1 MAKNEYFASKEA
13 EKTASILLDKAH
25 NWFNQL
31 NTNGYLEKIRMMW
44 AAYHGAYYTDIG
56 DGHRVTFS
64 GENYEMV
71 NLPVNHLRNLA
82 SHMQTMITSNRPAL
96 QARATNTDYKSLVQ
110 TKLAEQLLD
119 YYLRE
124 KDLENYLKRA
134 VEYAIVM
141 GSGYIKM
148 EWNSTTGETY
158 DFNEETKTPV
168 YEGDVEFSN
177 LSPFDVVFD
186 STKETYNHDWV
197 LCRSFKNKYDLSA
210 KYPEYKDKIEKL
222 ATKTEIYM
230 YRFDAMTGES
240 TDDVPVYEFYHKR
253 TESMPDGRY
262 LLFLDEKICLLDGP
276 LPYRVLPIFR
286 ISPADI
292 LGTPYGYTPLF
303 DILPLQDTIN
313 SLYSIIATNQNAFG
327 IQNIY
332 VPRGSDI
339 TVSQLVGGLNVIEG
353 NPQAGPPTPLN
364 LTNTPKE
371 VFEFLKLLVQDIET
385 ISGINSVARGNP
397 EASLRSGASLALV
410 QSMAIQFISGLQQ
423 SYVQLIEHVGTGLI
437 NTLKDYASVPRVA
450 AIVGKNNRTFMK
462 EFTGDDLST
471 VNRVIVDVGNPL
483 SKTVAG
489 RVQMAE
495 NLLQYGLLKNPQQ
508 FITLINTGSLDALT
522 EDTQTEMLLI
532 KAENESLVSNQQV
545 VAIATDDHNQH
556 INCHKSVLADPDLR
570 RDPELV
576 QRTLSHI
583 QEHIDLMRTT
593 DPDLLQI
600 IGVQPLGPQGGSP
613 ATQAPQDM
621 NAGAMGQ
628 GDQTLQ
634 SPQAG
639 QVGMTQ
645 QGGQIT
651 GPGIETGVNLPK
663 VPQPPPIPQ
672 Q

>member
-1 MAKNEYFASKEA
+1 MADNQYFASKEA
-13 EKTASILLDKAH
+13 DKTTGILLEKA
-25 NWFNQL
+25 NSWFNHL
-31 NTNGYLEKIRMMW
+31 STNGYLEKVKMMW
-44 AAYHGAYYTDIG
+44 AAYHGAYYSDVS
-56 DGHRVTFS
+56 DGHRVSFS
-64 GENYEMV
+64 GENNEMV

-82 SHMQTMITSNRPAL
+82 SHMQTMITSSRPAL

-110 TKLAEQLLD
+110 SKLAEQLLD

-124 KDLENYLKRA
+124 KNLENYLKKA

-141 GSGYIKM
+141 GSGFIKM
-148 EWNSTTGETY
+148 EWNATTGEIY
-158 DFNEETKTPV
+158 DYNEETKTPI
-168 YEGDVEFSN
+168 YEGDVDFSN

-186 STKETYNHDWV
+186 STKESYTDNEWI

-210 KYPEYKDKIEKL
+210 KYPEFEEKIKNL
-222 ATKTEIYM
+222 PTKSELYA
-230 YRFDAMTGES
+230 YRFDAMMGDS

-262 LLFLDEKICLLDGP
+262 ILFLDEKITLLDSP
-276 LPYRVLPIFR
+276 MPYRTLPIFR

-303 DILPLQDTIN
+303 DILPIQDTIN

-332 VPRGSDI
+332 VPRGADI

-353 NPQAGPPTPLN
+353 NAQAGEPKPLN

-371 VFEFLKLLVQDIET
+371 VFEFLQLLVKDIET

-397 EASLRSGASLALV
+397 EASLRSGASLALI

-423 SYVQLIEHVGTGLI
+423 SYVQLVEHSGTALI
-437 NTLKDYASVPRVA
+437 NMLKDFAAVPRVA

-508 FITLINTGSLDALT
+508 FITLINTGSLDVLT
-522 EDTQTEMLLI
+522 EDDQTEMLLVR
-532 KAENESLVSNQQV
+532 AENESLVSNDSI
-545 VAIATDDHNQH
+545 VAIATDNHNLH
-556 INCHKSVLADPDLR
+556 INSHKSVLADPDLR
-570 RDPELV
+570 RDPQLV
-576 QRTLSHI
+576 ARTLAHI
-583 QEHIDLMRTT
+583 QEHIDLMRST

-600 IGVQPLGPQGGSP
+600 IGVQPLVPPGQPGQQQVDPS
-613 ATQAPQDM
+613 Q
-621 NAGAMGQ
+621 MGQ

-634 SPQAG
+634 PPQSG
-639 QVGMTQ
+639 MVGVGPEGEQM
-645 QGGQIT
+645 T
-651 GPGIETGVNLPK
+651 GPGIEGGVNLPK
-663 VPQPPPIPQ
+663 IPKPPAIPE
-672 Q
+672 